1 MLCDLIY
8 IKRRKRMNARSCLKI
23 GLVAASIVLIA
34 SCSKTR
40 GSADGMGGEGG
51 LQAHGLGLSS
61 RFAGQEAGE
70 MYTTKAPHNQIYRYS
85 YDSSTLAPKYI
96 PSVNAQAEYLKANPG
111 AHILIAGNTDER
123 GSREYNVALGE
134 RRANSVAE
142 LMRMAGVQRQQL
154 RVVSYGKERPANLG
168 HDDESHAQ
176 NRRVEL
182 TYEAT
187 R

>member
-1 MLCDLIY
+1 
-8 IKRRKRMNARSCLKI
+8 MNVRSFLKI
-23 GLVAASIVLIA
+23 GLVAASVLLVV

-40 GSADGMGGEGG
+40 GSADGVGSEGG
-51 LQAHGLGLSS
+51 LQAHGLGLSNH
-61 RFAGQEAGE
+61 FAGQQDGE
-70 MYTTKAPHNQIYRYS
+70 MYTTQAPHNQIYRYS

-96 PSVNAQAEYLKANPG
+96 PSVNAQAEYIKANPG
-111 AHILIAGNTDER
+111 ARILIAGNTDER

-142 LMRMAGVQRQQL
+142 LMHMAGVGRNQM